1 MSTAIARIPPGRPE
15 DSRPTIAQLR
25 GALDMRLLASGGWND
40 ETRVLEP
47 PRDHAVLGYRVCA
60 VPGCDDAVHKGQLC
74 AACGRRREKAG
85 KPPVDEFLATPR
97 PPLRATAGSE
107 LCLVC
112 RNPGHERPSSGP
124 KGLCDT
130 HEGTRRWRQQDV
142 SAFVDGDAMWAAA
155 TPLESFGRCMRL
167 GCEHWAINRK
177 GLCNRCAMDWR
188 SHCKR
193 SGAELDLVAWRAR
206 TPVARAGGGRFV
218 DFAAVPER
226 VRLELLLGIQDYL
239 THGRQLSCWTVQAVV
254 GRVDRNGIASL
265 LDLPDQQRLDDD
277 YRLVL
282 AAQRAARFSA
292 VTVEAEMEKDV
303 WDTRALGFTPL
314 SGKSQRRFLQFD
326 PIAQPWLREGA
337 KQWAAEK
344 VTKSLSQTGNRLQA
358 IQRLSAALDQR
369 DDRGMAP
376 ELLDRSAWRA
386 VLLYFGELEREEA
399 ISRKTRR
406 RTLSDIGRFLLE
418 IREWGLTRDG
428 PLRGLPGDFV
438 LRQGDNSPKL
448 NDQDTAADKALPQVV
463 MDQLLDPAALELMK
477 RMYGADLRDLLEF
490 QAWVGRRTSEACN
503 VRADCLVRDNDGS
516 AYLRFDAWKTETV
529 RVRIPIHEHVAE
541 LIEGRARIVAERFPM
556 SALPELALF
565 PRVQCNPLGLLAI
578 PQVRFASAVRGWA
591 DALPALM
598 GPDGGDFPRA
608 RVFPYAF
615 RHTYAQVRADRGVPV
630 DVLAKLLVHENLK
643 STQVYYT
650 IPEERLRMANA
661 LVVPLTQDRNGEFVG
676 GSIVVDALL
685 TQKGVG
691 QIPVPMGWCVD
702 EANVKALGQSCDFRH
717 QCLACTKFRTDPSHL
732 DDLRAYLQRLLVDH
746 ERIAA
751 RLPELEAWAR
761 DRVLPSRGEIEA
773 LRGLIQRNE
782 EILEGL
788 PDVDRDNVMEAIRE
802 IAKQRLMTR
811 AHVPRDVEATVRNIA
826 PTLNPGAIE
835 VVTVSGRS

>member
-1 MSTAIARIPPGRPE
+1 MSVAVARIAPGRPE
-15 DSRPTIAQLR
+15 DPRPTIAQLR
-25 GALDMRLLASGGWND
+25 GALDARLLASGGWND
-40 ETRVLEP
+40 EARVLEP
-47 PRDHAVLGYRVCA
+47 SQDHPVLGYRTCA
-60 VPGCDDAVHKGQLC
+60 VIGCEDAVHKASMC

-85 KPPVDEFLATPR
+85 KPPVKEFLAAPR
-97 PPLRATAGSE
+97 PPLRAVAGSD

-112 RNPGHERPSSGP
+112 CTPGHERPSNGP
-124 KGLCDT
+124 HGLCDT
-130 HEGTRRWRQQDV
+130 HEGTRRWRGQDV
-142 SAFVDGDAMWAAA
+142 VAFVDGDAKWPAA
-155 TPLESFGRCMRL
+155 TPLESFGRCMRQ
-167 GCEHWAINRK
+167 GCDHWASNGK
-177 GLCNRCAMDWR
+177 GLCNRCTMDWR
-188 SHCKR
+188 THCKR
-193 SGAELDLVAWRAR
+193 AGAELDIVAWRAR
-206 TPVARAGGGRFV
+206 TALPRAGGGRFV
-218 DFAAVPER
+218 DFVAVPER

-254 GRVDRNGIASL
+254 GRVARNGIASL
-265 LDLPDQQRLDDD
+265 LDLPDQKRLDDD
-277 YRLVL
+277 IRLVL
-282 AAQRAARFSA
+282 AAQRAARLSA
-292 VTVEAEMEKDV
+292 ASPEAEMEKDV
-303 WDTRALGFTPL
+303 WDIRALGFTPL
-314 SGKSQRRFLQFD
+314 SGKSTIRFLRFD
-326 PIAQPWLREGA
+326 PITQPWLRDVA

-344 VTKSLSQTGNRLQA
+344 VTKTLRQTGARLRA
-358 IQRLSAALDQR
+358 IHRLSSALDQR
-369 DDRGMAP
+369 DDRGMDPGVLERPAM
-376 ELLDRSAWRA
+376 RA

-399 ISRKTRR
+399 ISRDTRR
-406 RTLSDIGRFLLE
+406 STLFDIGRFLLE

-428 PLRGLPGDFV
+428 PLRGLPDDFV
-438 LRQGDNSPKL
+438 LRQGDNPPKL
-448 NDQDTAADKALPQVV
+448 NDQDTAADKALPQIV
-463 MDQLLDPAALELMK
+463 MDQLLDPAALDLLR
-477 RMYGADLRDLLEF
+477 RMSGEDVRDLLEF

-541 LIEGRARIVAERFPM
+541 LIERRARIVAERFPM

-565 PRVQCNPLGLLAI
+565 PRVQCNPLGLLGI
-578 PQVRFASAVRGWA
+578 PHVRLASTVRAWA
-591 DALPALM
+591 NALPALV
-598 GPDGGDFPRA
+598 GPDGGDFPRG

-661 LVVPLTQDRNGEFVG
+661 LVVPLTQDRSGTFVG

-702 EANVKALGQSCDFRH
+702 EANVKAQGQSCDFRH

-761 DRVLPSRGEIEA
+761 DRVLPSRGEITA

-782 EILEGL
+782 EILDGL
-788 PDVDRDNVMEAIRE
+788 PDVDRENLMEAIRE

-811 AHVPRDVEATVRNIA
+811 THVPRDMEATVRNIA

-835 VVTVSGRS
+835 VVVVNGRS